1 MSKQTLSLST
11 LPGVSLEIDGDE
23 GVWRKAG
30 GSRNATREEVLLGK
44 ECLRCG
50 QPIEATLEGN
60 GDASKININAA
71 DKAVLILL
79 PGVGE
84 KTAQKIIDA
93 RPVGSLEE
101 LEAGDIDLSKEAEKL
116 VSF

>member
-44 ECLRCG
+44 ECLSLS
-50 QPIEATLEGN
+50 QPFEGTASV
-60 GDASKININAA
+60 DASKININAA